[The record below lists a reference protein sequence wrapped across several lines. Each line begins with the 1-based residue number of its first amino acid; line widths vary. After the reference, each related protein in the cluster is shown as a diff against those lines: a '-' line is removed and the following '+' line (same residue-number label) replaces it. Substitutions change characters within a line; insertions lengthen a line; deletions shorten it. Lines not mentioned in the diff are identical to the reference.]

1 MRKKSII
8 HIITRLLNGGAD
20 ENTVFSCN
28 HSVAIGDDVTLII
41 GKDQNKEIVSKI
53 DSRVRLVVVED
64 LVIEISPIKDLL
76 ALFKIK
82 KIIKQ
87 ISPDV
92 VHTHT
97 SKAGVVGRLAAWLA
111 DTKLIIH
118 TIHSLP
124 FISANFLTKVFYLFL
139 EKITSFI
146 TDEFINVSNG
156 TMEIYLKYKIGNLS
170 NHHVIY
176 SAFDIDKFKNANKQ
190 QAFDDLNMNIN
201 LNSSKI
207 IIRMGRF
214 EKLKRYKELIETF
227 SKILSKFPNSMLIL
241 VGDGELLAESKQ
253 LSKTLDLE
261 KNIIFTGFT
270 DCPEKIIA
278 LADICVMNSE
288 REGLSRAMLQYLAG
302 GKPVICSNIYGVK
315 EVMKDE
321 INGCLYESK
330 NPNGLYNKLLFL
342 LSNEE
347 LLNKL
352 TIGAKETDI
361 SKWSLEFMGE
371 KIDDLYNSQLVI
383 KWQKF

>member
-1 MRKKSII
+1 MKKKSII
-8 HIITRLLNGGAD
+8 HIITRLMNGGAD
-20 ENTVFSCN
+20 ENTVFTCN
-28 HSVAIGDDVTLII
+28 HSVAIGDDVTLLT
-41 GKDQNKEIVSKI
+41 GQEQDKEILSKI
-53 DSRVRLVVVED
+53 DNRVQLVVVKD
-64 LVIEISPIKDLL
+64 LINEINPIKDLL

-92 VHTHT
+92 VHTHS
-97 SKAGVVGRLAAWLA
+97 SKAGVIGRFAAWLSG
-111 DTKLIIH
+111 TKLIIH
-118 TIHSLP
+118 TIHTLP
-124 FISANFLTKVFYLFL
+124 FISANFFTKIVYLVV

-146 TDEFINVSNG
+146 TDEFINVSKG
-156 TMEIYLKYKIGNLS
+156 TMEIYHKYKIGHLS
-170 NHHVIY
+170 NHHVTY
-176 SAFDIDKFKNANKQ
+176 SAFDVDKFKNANKH
-190 QAFDDLNMNIN
+190 QALNDLNINVN

-214 EKLKRYKELIETF
+214 EKLKRYKDLIETF
-227 SKILSKFPNSMLIL
+227 NKILGKFPNTVLIL
-241 VGDGELLAESKQ
+241 VGDGDLLAESKQ
-253 LSKTLDLE
+253 LSKTLNLE

-270 DCPEKIIA
+270 AYPEKIIA

-330 NPNGLYNKLLFL
+330 DPNGLYNKLSLL

-347 LLNKL
+347 YLNKL
-352 TIGAKETDI
+352 TIGAKKTDI
-361 SKWSLEFMGE
+361 SKWSLEFMGK
-371 KIDDLYNSQLVI
+371 KIDDLYNSRQII
-383 KWQKF
+383 K

>member
-1 MRKKSII
+1 MKKKSII
-8 HIITRLLNGGAD
+8 HIITRLMNGGAD
-20 ENTVFSCN
+20 ENTVFTCN
-28 HSVAIGDDVTLII
+28 HSVAIGDDVTLLT
-41 GKDQNKEIVSKI
+41 GQEQNKEILSKI
-53 DSRVRLVVVED
+53 DNRVQLVVVKD
-64 LVIEISPIKDLL
+64 LINEINPIKDLL
-76 ALFKIK
+76 ALFQIK

-92 VHTHT
+92 VHTHS
-97 SKAGVVGRLAAWLA
+97 SKAGVVGRFAAWLSG
-111 DTKLIIH
+111 TKLIIH
-118 TIHSLP
+118 TIHTLP
-124 FISANFLTKVFYLFL
+124 FISANFFTKIVYLVV

-146 TDEFINVSNG
+146 TDEFINVSKG
-156 TMEIYLKYKIGNLS
+156 TMEIYLKYKIGHSS

-176 SAFDIDKFKNANKQ
+176 SAFDVDKFKNANKH
-190 QAFDDLNMNIN
+190 QALNDLNINVN

-214 EKLKRYKELIETF
+214 ERLKRYKDLIETF
-227 SKILSKFPNSMLIL
+227 NKILGKFPNAVLIL

-253 LSKTLDLE
+253 LSKTLNLE

-270 DCPEKIIA
+270 AYPEKIIA

-330 NPNGLYNKLLFL
+330 DPNGLYNKLSLL

-347 LLNKL
+347 YLNKL
-352 TIGAKETDI
+352 TIGAKKTDI
-361 SKWSLEFMGE
+361 SKWSLEFMGK
-371 KIDDLYNSQLVI
+371 KIDDLYNSKLTI
-383 KWQKF
+383 K